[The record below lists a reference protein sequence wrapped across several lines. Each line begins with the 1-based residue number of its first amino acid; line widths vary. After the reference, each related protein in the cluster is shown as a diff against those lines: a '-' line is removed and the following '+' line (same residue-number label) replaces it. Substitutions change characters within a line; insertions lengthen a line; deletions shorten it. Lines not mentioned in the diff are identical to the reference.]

1 MELSR
6 RTVLA
11 QAAALAVPTGRG
23 GGAPA
28 ANVVALGADPSGKAD
43 STSAFQAAA
52 RAVEAASGGD
62 LLIPPGRY
70 RVGRQSFAG
79 AKKRGF
85 AYQGEDIVAIRG
97 CAQPVRIRG
106 AGATLT
112 MPGGLRYGSF
122 DPISGQPFPAPV
134 LPFYDRDFAATLGC
148 FFNFERNAS
157 VTLEGPLV
165 LDGAIQHQQIGGL
178 WGDTGR
184 QLIAIGVRAY
194 NNQRFTLT
202 GLRSFNQGLDHLVIG
217 WSGLKAGAPAVPH
230 RISDVRGAVCGR
242 NGFSWVGG
250 NDLVCVDCRFER
262 SGKAPGLLSA
272 PAAGVDIEAEDSVCR
287 NGVFQRLACI
297 DNAGAGVT
305 LEAGD
310 VADMVFRD
318 SLFVGSSSW
327 AAWPHKPG
335 LLFER
340 CRFVGPLVH
349 VFGDL
354 KDPRRAARFVDC
366 VNSFDPRLSPTGRLY
381 PRDSDFSDAGGAQW
395 IGGRIDP
402 GHAVG
407 LARAPG
413 GPGLYVRP

>member
-6 RTVLA
+6 RALLTR
-11 QAAALAVPTGRG
+11 AAALAAPLGRS
-23 GGAPA
+23 GAG
-28 ANVVALGADPSGKAD
+28 VDVATLGADPTGKAD
-43 STSAFQAAA
+43 STGAFQAAA
-52 RAVEAASGGD
+52 RAIEAAGGGD
-62 LLIPPGRY
+62 LVIPPGRY

-85 AYQGEDIVAIRG
+85 AYKGEDIVAIRG
-97 CAQPVRIRG
+97 CAGPVRIHA
-106 AGATLT
+106 AGASLT
-112 MPGGLRYGSF
+112 MTGGLRYGSF
-122 DPISGQPFPAPV
+122 DPISGRPFPAPV

-157 VTLEGPLV
+157 VHLQGPLV
-165 LDGAIQHQQIGGL
+165 LDGAIQRQEIGGD

-194 NNQRFTLT
+194 NNRALQVS
-202 GLRSFNQGLDHLVIG
+202 GVRSFNQGLDHLVIG
-217 WSGLKAGAPAVPH
+217 WTGLKAGAPAVPH
-230 RISDVRGAVCGR
+230 RVSDVQGSVCGR

-250 NDLVCVDCRFER
+250 NDLLCTDCRFER

-272 PAAGVDIEAEDSVCR
+272 PAAGIDIEAEDSVCR
-287 NGVFQRLACI
+287 NGVFQRLACL

-310 VADMVFRD
+310 VTDMVFRD
-318 SLFVGSSSW
+318 SLFVGSESW

-340 CRFVGPLVH
+340 CRFIGPLVH

-366 VNSFDPRLSPTGRLY
+366 VNSFDARLSPTGRLF
-381 PRDSDFSDAGGAQW
+381 PRSSDFSDAGGAQW
-395 IGGRIDP
+395 IGGRIDAA
-402 GHAVG
+402 HTVG
-407 LARAPG
+407 LAHAPG
-413 GPGLYVRP
+413 APGLYVRP